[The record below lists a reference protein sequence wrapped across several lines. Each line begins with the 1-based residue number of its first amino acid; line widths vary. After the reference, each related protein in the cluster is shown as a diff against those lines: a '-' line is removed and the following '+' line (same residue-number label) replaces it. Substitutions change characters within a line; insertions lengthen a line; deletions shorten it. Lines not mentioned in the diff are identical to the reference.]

1 MSEEKHKNHKK
12 HEEHEHSEHTGKSET
27 IQIKKDTFY
36 NGTIVVLVVLLI
48 ISVVTSGFGFGSVG
62 SATTNTAG
70 GTANTGNTAQA
81 TKGGADLLKA
91 IQDNPDLF
99 PTLGPKDAKVTVTEF
114 IDFQCP
120 YCGMASGLVP
130 WGDQV
135 KGQYADLYG
144 SAQKTKEL
152 AKQGKI
158 RFVVGIMSFLGQES
172 VYAAQAGLCANQ
184 QGKFFEM
191 DDAIYAAQT
200 QGENSGKFNKDKLEI
215 IAQGISGLDQA
226 KFKTC
231 LENDKTL
238 SLVQQSASLTSQFA
252 SGTPTFYVNNQQVS
266 ASWTAIQ
273 SAIGA

>member
-1 MSEEKHKNHKK
+1 
-12 HEEHEHSEHTGKSET
+12 
-27 IQIKKDTFY
+27 
-36 NGTIVVLVVLLI
+36 
-48 ISVVTSGFGFGSVG
+48 
-62 SATTNTAG
+62 
-70 GTANTGNTAQA
+70 
-81 TKGGADLLKA
+81 
-91 IQDNPDLF
+91 
-99 PTLGPKDAKVTVTEF
+99 
-114 IDFQCP
+114 
-120 YCGMASGLVP
+120 
-130 WGDQV
+130 
-135 KGQYADLYG
+135 
-144 SAQKTKEL
+144 
-152 AKQGKI
+152 
-158 RFVVGIMSFLGQES
+158 MSFLGQES